1 MLEKSRAIE
10 KQGREVLHKAIA
22 AGVRIAMG
30 TDAGTNF
37 NYHGKNSGEIIAY
50 VKHGFMT
57 PMEALQ
63 SATQTAAAA
72 IDMDQHI
79 GTLEKGKFAD
89 CLVLENNPLEDITV
103 LADPQ
108 NIAMVLK
115 GGLRVE

>member
-10 KQGREVLHKAIA
+10 QQGREVLHKAIA

-72 IDMDQHI
+72 IDMDRHL

-89 CLVLENNPLEDITV
+89 CLVLESNPLEDITV